1 MAWVKNQKLWFN
13 WNGKI
18 HPCAKFPGKKKWK
31 SLDAFPRGE
40 VHNGEEGEMAP
51 KSREEGEIGWKS
63 REEGDLPSCTSPFFL
78 YLHSH
83 LKLND
88 WKTPVSFIKL
98 SLEQYFAFKH
108 AAEGQYEQII
118 SSRLFT
124 VAVFQTGTRDIFRLR
139 QSKEEL
145 DGAREKRGSFFPL
158 SVRLSCSPCF
168 PCRLRSYLLKIW

>member
-18 HPCAKFPGKKKWK
+18 HPCTKFPGKKKWK

-40 VHNGEEGEMAP
+40 VHN
-51 KSREEGEIGWKS
+51 REEGEIGWKS
-63 REEGDLPSCTSPFFL
+63 REEGVLPSCTSPFFL

-83 LKLND
+83 YKLND

-108 AAEGQYEQII
+108 AAEGQCEQII
-118 SSRLFT
+118 SFEAFYSRSVSDRNPICLGCDR
-124 VAVFQTGTRDIFRLR
+124 VKKN
-139 QSKEEL
+139 SM
-145 DGAREKRGSFFPL
+145 AREKRGEVS
-158 SVRLSCSPCF
+158 SP
-168 PCRLRSYLLKIW
+168 

>member
-1 MAWVKNQKLWFN
+1 
-13 WNGKI
+13 
-18 HPCAKFPGKKKWK
+18 
-31 SLDAFPRGE
+31 
-40 VHNGEEGEMAP
+40 MAP
-51 KSREEGEIGWKS
+51 KSREEGV
-63 REEGDLPSCTSPFFL
+63 LLSCTSPFFL

-83 LKLND
+83 YKLND

-98 SLEQYFAFKH
+98 SLSNNILLSNTQLKDNVNRL
-108 AAEGQYEQII
+108 
-118 SSRLFT
+118 SLSRLFT

-168 PCRLRSYLLKIW
+168 PCRLRSYLLKI